1 MSGDRTA
8 PPWLWLLLDVPTLSI
23 RDRQNRNVER
33 RHKLYVAL
41 PLTCLCL
48 CCRRLLFHL
57 CVVIQAA
64 RWDEST
70 ATSSSNYFA
79 VKTHRIAWKKK
90 KKVGSSLIPVSHG
103 VPQFP
108 VARACASLSGNNAS
122 FVFTFAHEKK
132 TAPSHP
138 AMISHIAALLLCGSQ
153 VEAVAC
159 SRKTPQGVCVS
170 VFERDSDCVCIRT
183 LQPPTP
189 PHTSNLCLCVSVKY
203 KGGQVD

>member
-1 MSGDRTA
+1 MVFWTAGIVVLGVIGINISSTCAVQPREKNTQYLFVFNKTEKITPPPAMSGDRTA

-138 AMISHIAALLLCGSQ
+138 AMISHIAALLLCGS
-153 VEAVAC
+153 
-159 SRKTPQGVCVS
+159 
-170 VFERDSDCVCIRT
+170 
-183 LQPPTP
+183 
-189 PHTSNLCLCVSVKY
+189 
-203 KGGQVD
+203 

>member
-90 KKVGSSLIPVSHG
+90 KKSGQVLYLCRTVCRSFPWPERVHRCPVITHHSSSL
-103 VPQFP
+103 
-108 VARACASLSGNNAS
+108 SLM
-122 FVFTFAHEKK
+122 KK
-132 TAPSHP
+132 KQHRPIRRWSA
-138 AMISHIAALLLCGSQ
+138 ISLLCCCVDPKWKRWRVPGKHRKGC
-153 VEAVAC
+153 VCLFLRGIVTAC
-159 SRKTPQGVCVS
+159 VSGLSNLQPPHTPPTSVCVS
-170 VFERDSDCVCIRT
+170 
-183 LQPPTP
+183 L
-189 PHTSNLCLCVSVKY
+189 
-203 KGGQVD
+203 